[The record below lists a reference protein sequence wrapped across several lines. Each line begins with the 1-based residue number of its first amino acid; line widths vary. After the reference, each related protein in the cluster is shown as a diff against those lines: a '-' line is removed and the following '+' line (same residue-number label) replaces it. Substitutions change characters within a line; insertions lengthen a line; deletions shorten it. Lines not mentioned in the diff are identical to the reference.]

1 MIKNKLVEDYIHFSY
16 HKVVTG
22 VEVFVLDNE
31 LTVDFDI
38 CNGKGTV
45 RTVLRNLPIKHSA
58 INQQIS
64 NILFEKPNW

>member
-16 HKVVTG
+16 HKLITG
-22 VEVFVLDNE
+22 IEVFVLDNE

-38 CNGKGTV
+38 CKGKGTV
-45 RTVLRNLPIKHSA
+45 RTALKNLPIKSSA

-64 NILFEKPNW
+64 DILFEKPN